1 LSQATTRMGM
11 STTSTTKRTLLAGAV
26 GNVLEWYD
34 FALYGYFAPVFAALF
49 FPSNS
54 PAVSLISVFGVFA
67 VGFLARPLGAMLF
80 GYWGDTLGRRNALAW
95 AILLMAV
102 PTFLVGLLPTYE
114 SIGVIA
120 PIALTCCRFL
130 QGLSVGGEFTGSA
143 TFLVEHAPASQRGYV
158 GSWAGFSAQIG
169 ALLGS
174 AVGALIAS
182 NLADDTLHQWGWRI
196 PFMLG
201 GLIAVVGWYVRT
213 GVPESPAFETIR
225 QAGELATSPVRDVF
239 TTQRLAV
246 AKVGGLVWLHGVAFY
261 LLYVYLTTYLTTVTQ
276 VPLATVLVM
285 NTGCMALLA
294 LLIPL
299 TGAWSDRIGQIPL
312 LITGAAGIALLAYPC
327 FLWLTSN
334 HLPRMI
340 AAQVLL
346 TLLVACYMGPFFA
359 TVAELFPTSQ
369 RYTGL
374 SVGYNMG
381 AALFG
386 GTAPLVA
393 TFFIEWSGNV
403 LAPAFYLS
411 VCAMVSL
418 AILLTLRNR
427 GSAQAISAKAG

>member
-1 LSQATTRMGM
+1 MAM
-11 STTSTTKRTLLAGAV
+11 STISATKRTLLAGAV

-34 FALYGYFAPVFAALF
+34 FALYGYFAPIFASLF

-54 PAVSLISVFGVFA
+54 PAVSLISAFGVFA

-102 PTFLVGLLPTYE
+102 PTCMVGLLPTYQ

-143 TFLVEHAPASQRGYV
+143 TFLVEHASASQRGYI

-174 AVGALIAS
+174 GVGALIAS
-182 NLADDTLHQWGWRI
+182 NFADDTLHEWGWRI
-196 PFMLG
+196 PFMMG

-225 QAGELATSPVRDVF
+225 QAGGLTTSPIRDVF
-239 TTQRLAV
+239 MTHQLAV

-299 TGAWSDRIGQIPL
+299 MGAWSDRIGQIPL
-312 LITGAAGIALLAYPC
+312 LITGAAGIALLAYPS

-359 TVAELFPTSQ
+359 TVTELFPTSQ

-393 TFFIEWSGNV
+393 TFVIEWSGNV

-411 VCAMVSL
+411 FCAMVSL
-418 AILLTLRNR
+418 SILLTLRTR
-427 GSAQAISAKAG
+427 GSVQAASAKAG

>member
-1 LSQATTRMGM
+1 MGM
-11 STTSTTKRTLLAGAV
+11 ATPSAMKRTLLAGSV

-34 FALYGYFAPVFAALF
+34 FALYGYFAPLFASLF
-49 FPSNS
+49 FPSDS
-54 PAVSLISVFGVFA
+54 PSLSLVSAFGVFA

-80 GYWGDTLGRRNALAW
+80 GYWGDTLGRRNAMAW

-102 PTFLVGLLPTYE
+102 PTCLVGLLPTYE
-114 SIGVIA
+114 TIGVIA
-120 PIALTCCRFL
+120 PIALTLCRFL

-143 TFLVEHAPASQRGYV
+143 TFLVEHAPASRRGYV

-169 ALLGS
+169 ALFGS
-174 AVGALIAS
+174 GVGALITS
-182 NLADDTLHQWGWRI
+182 NLANDTLHQWGWRI
-196 PFMLG
+196 PFMMG
-201 GLIAVVGWYVRT
+201 GLIAVVGWYIRT
-213 GVPESPAFETIR
+213 GVPESPAFEALR
-225 QAGELATSPVRDVF
+225 QAGTLASSPIRDVF
-239 TTQRLAV
+239 KTQRLTV
-246 AKVGGLVWLHGVAFY
+246 AKLAGLVWLHGVAFY
-261 LLYVYLTTYLTTVTQ
+261 LIYVYLTTYLTTVTQ
-276 VPLATVLVM
+276 VPLATVLVI
-285 NTGCMALLA
+285 NTGCMMLLA

-299 TGAWSDRIGQIPL
+299 MGTWSDRIGQLPL
-312 LITGAAGIALLAYPC
+312 LMTGAAGIALLAYPC

-359 TVAELFPTSQ
+359 TVTELFPTSQ

-374 SVGYNMG
+374 SVGYNIG

-393 TFFIEWSGNV
+393 TFLIEWSGNV

-411 VCAMVSL
+411 LCATVSL
-418 AILLTLRNR
+418 TILLTLRNR
-427 GSAQAISAKAG
+427 RPAQPALAPDN

>member
-1 LSQATTRMGM
+1 MGM
-11 STTSTTKRTLLAGAV
+11 STTSATKRTLLAGAV

-54 PAVSLISVFGVFA
+54 PSVSLISAFGVFA

-95 AILLMAV
+95 SILLMAV
-102 PTFLVGLLPTYE
+102 PTCLVGLLPTYE
-114 SIGVIA
+114 TIGVIA
-120 PIALTCCRFL
+120 PIALILCRFL

-143 TFLVEHAPASQRGYV
+143 TFLVEHASASQRGYV

-174 AVGALIAS
+174 GVGALVAS
-182 NLADDTLHQWGWRI
+182 NLGDDTLHQWGWRI
-196 PFMLG
+196 PFMMG

-225 QAGELATSPVRDVF
+225 LAGELASSPIRDVF
-239 TTQRLAV
+239 MTQRLAV

-276 VPLATVLVM
+276 VPLATVLVL

-299 TGAWSDRIGQIPL
+299 MGAWSDRIGQVPL
-312 LITGAAGIALLAYPC
+312 LMTGAAGIALLAYPS

-334 HLPRMI
+334 SLPRMI

-374 SVGYNMG
+374 SVGYNIG

-393 TFFIEWSGNV
+393 TFLIEWSGNV

-411 VCAMVSL
+411 FCATVSL

-427 GSAQAISAKAG
+427 QSVQAASAKAG